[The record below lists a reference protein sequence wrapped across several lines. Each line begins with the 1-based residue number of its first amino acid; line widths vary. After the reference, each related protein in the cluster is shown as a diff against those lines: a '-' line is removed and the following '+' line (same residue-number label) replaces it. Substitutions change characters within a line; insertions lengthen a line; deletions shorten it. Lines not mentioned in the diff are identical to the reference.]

1 MFVLGSHI
9 YRERDRMSET
19 WYSLPPSPEASDHE
33 EEPAAEDPVNAPARI
48 LAYADDWLP
57 ISESRSRVQG
67 EEGDQEAVPG
77 PSAGSDSDG
86 LGLECLF
93 GGGDDGPPT
102 HQQLDEEPEELQ
114 EASESSESPD
124 GDERILDIRVRDWG
138 ASGRWRPNKN
148 SDFGS
153 RLTWR

>member
-1 MFVLGSHI
+1 MV
-9 YRERDRMSET
+9 RE
-19 WYSLPPSPEASDHE
+19 
-33 EEPAAEDPVNAPARI
+33 
-48 LAYADDWLP
+48 
-57 ISESRSRVQG
+57 G
-67 EEGDQEAVPG
+67 EGGDALVDQEAILEPPAG
-77 PSAGSDSDG
+77 PDCDDP
-86 LGLECLF
+86 GLECLL
-93 GGGDDGPPT
+93 GGGDSGYPQT
-102 HQQLDEEPEELQ
+102 HQQLDTVVARISEELEELQ